1 MICAGWKWHGQVTS
15 FVVCFFV
22 LTQLPFVGVK
32 VQVCFR
38 GSSDTDAQPLVGMRD
53 ICGISNL
60 GY

>member
-1 MICAGWKWHGQVTS
+1 MLG
-15 FVVCFFV
+15 VCFFV